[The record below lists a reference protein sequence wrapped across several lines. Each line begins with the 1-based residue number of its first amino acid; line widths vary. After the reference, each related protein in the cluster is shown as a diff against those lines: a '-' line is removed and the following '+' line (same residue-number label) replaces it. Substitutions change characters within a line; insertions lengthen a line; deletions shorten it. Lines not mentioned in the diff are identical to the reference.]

1 MTNENNFFISLN
13 RVLTNGVSSLIA
25 SAVWAGTY
33 YGFISLGVITPI
45 ETNLIP
51 YLNFIIL
58 GLGLFLGSLIYSFL
72 QNYFCRL
79 LEKSKYTNL
88 GHNLMLA
95 MMYNLTVF
103 VLTLILAF
111 ALYTQTENAGFYMLI
126 AQLSFYFISATYIRE
141 EKVKKILLATP
152 IGLITGVVFSAII
165 VLISANQSTA
175 LASIVG
181 IFSLPIIAM
190 INSGIEEL
198 FYLFKPVDENQ
209 ELAEMKSE

>member
-1 MTNENNFFISLN
+1 
-13 RVLTNGVSSLIA
+13 
-25 SAVWAGTY
+25 
-33 YGFISLGVITPI
+33 
-45 ETNLIP
+45 
-51 YLNFIIL
+51 
-58 GLGLFLGSLIYSFL
+58 
-72 QNYFCRL
+72 
-79 LEKSKYTNL
+79 
-88 GHNLMLA
+88 MLA

-126 AQLSFYFISATYIRE
+126 TQLSFYFISASYIRE
-141 EKVKKILLATP
+141 EKVKKVLLSTP
-152 IGLITGVVFSAII
+152 IGLIIGVVFSAII
-165 VLISANQSTA
+165 VLISANQSIA

-181 IFSLPIIAM
+181 IFSIPIIAM